1 MFSLAAEFHFNNWK
15 KNTSNATLNL
25 SSNLIESFNDETN
38 FLHKSLLTNTQ
49 VSKIHKAFANV
60 SSDNLKFSKTLLSII
75 VQLGRFMFCPG
86 NIFGPPIIAEI
97 ISLANPITNS
107 FVKELSN
114 TCTRKLNSNFI
125 VDSRL
130 KIIGKKIKKGISPIT
145 SLVITTTNNERK
157 NVITVISL

>member
-1 MFSLAAEFHFNNWK
+1 MIRWCK
-15 KNTSNATLNL
+15 
-25 SSNLIESFNDETN
+25 
-38 FLHKSLLTNTQ
+38 
-49 VSKIHKAFANV
+49 
-60 SSDNLKFSKTLLSII
+60 
-75 VQLGRFMFCPG
+75 
-86 NIFGPPIIAEI
+86 
-97 ISLANPITNS
+97 

-114 TCTRKLNSNFI
+114 TCTGKLNSNFI